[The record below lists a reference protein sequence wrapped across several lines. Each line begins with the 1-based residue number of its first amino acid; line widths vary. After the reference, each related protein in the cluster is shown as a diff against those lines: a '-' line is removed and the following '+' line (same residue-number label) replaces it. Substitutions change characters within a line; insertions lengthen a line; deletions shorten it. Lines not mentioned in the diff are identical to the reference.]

1 MSMSLLLEVKKPIV
15 LKSMIIRSF
24 FTQTKEIDLY
34 FLVKWAFSLL
44 LEVLKCQINLA
55 LEVEK
60 CNCSNLQY
68 KEDF

>member
-55 LEVEK
+55 LEVDK
-60 CNCSNLQY
+60 VTAHI
-68 KEDF
+68 K